1 VELIKRQQQQQPGK
15 DWRGRSRST
24 PLNGFPFRYSR
35 KFKVDTVESYRMSH
49 EHLRVFAIF
58 FSEIKLN
65 TRKRLESEGV
75 VFYLYFICFY
85 LYVICFHQRVSLG

>member
-1 VELIKRQQQQQPGK
+1 
-15 DWRGRSRST
+15 
-24 PLNGFPFRYSR
+24 
-35 KFKVDTVESYRMSH
+35 MSH

-75 VFYLYFICFY
+75 VFCLYVICFY
-85 LYVICFHQRVSLG
+85 LYDICFHQREVWGDKAVRESLFMCEM